1 MANEVENSD
10 EEISY
15 IGEATIRRMILRVV
29 FIIVLGV
36 ILIVAGIYF
45 RWDKWI
51 VGGILV
57 LIGFLTQA
65 WSSIVSLIGSIPGI
79 GHIIVKFVALPIL
92 LIING
97 IGNMIAFFAIKL
109 GYKREVLDTKLLTW
123 AFALGALIGFLIGE
137 LL

>member
-65 WSSIVSLIGSIPGI
+65 WSSIVSLIGSIPGV
-79 GHIIVKFVALPIL
+79 GHIIVKFIALPIL

>member
-10 EEISY
+10 KEISY
-15 IGEATIRRMILRVV
+15 RGEATFRKMILRVI

-36 ILIVAGIYF
+36 ILIFAGSYF

-65 WSSIVSLIGSIPGI
+65 WSSIVSLISSIPGI
-79 GHIIVKFVALPIL
+79 GHIIVKFIALPIL

>member
-1 MANEVENSD
+1 MANEVENL
-10 EEISY
+10 EEKTFFKEKS
-15 IGEATIRRMILRVV
+15 TIRKMILRVV

-65 WSSIVSLIGSIPGI
+65 WSSVVSLIGSIPGI
-79 GHIIVKFVALPIL
+79 GHIIVKFIALPFL

>member
-1 MANEVENSD
+1 MANEVEKLE
-10 EEISY
+10 EEISF
-15 IGEATIRRMILRVV
+15 GGKATLRRMVLRVV
-29 FIIVLGV
+29 FLIVLGV
-36 ILIVAGIYF
+36 ILIVAGTYF

-57 LIGFLTQA
+57 LFGFVTQA
-65 WSSIVSLIGSIPGI
+65 WSSIVSLVGGIPGI
-79 GHIIVKFVALPIL
+79 GHIIVKFLALPLL

-97 IGNMIAFFAIKL
+97 IGNMIAFLAIRL

-123 AFALGALIGFLIGE
+123 AFVLGALIGFLIGE

>member
-15 IGEATIRRMILRVV
+15 IGEATIRRMVLRVV

-79 GHIIVKFVALPIL
+79 GHIIVKFIALPIL

>member
-10 EEISY
+10 KEISY
-15 IGEATIRRMILRVV
+15 RGEATFRKMILRVI

-36 ILIVAGIYF
+36 ILIFAGIYF

-65 WSSIVSLIGSIPGI
+65 WSSIVSLISSIPGI
-79 GHIIVKFVALPIL
+79 GHIIVKFIALPIL